1 MQQRGSKYDQKFK
14 EEALA
19 LVASGVSI
27 TNAAFRLGIPKST
40 LSDWVNTQYE
50 GDEDGAAA
58 RREVRRAQIRRCNR
72 IVDKTLRAVEIKADT
87 AASECRAVKN
97 GLKVL
102 EKAAEQ
108 GVIGLTEAEVASLRN
123 IIADYTGTSM
133 RELASV
139 IKDVAA
145 RQEVLE
151 AHLSEKEDAAP
162 EVNLRLTLVD
172 PTKAVDDGA

>member
-50 GDEDGAAA
+50 GDEDGVAA

-72 IVDKTLRAVEIKADT
+72 IVDKTLRAVEIKAD
-87 AASECRAVKN
+87 AAAGEGRAVKN

-108 GVIGLTEAEVASLRN
+108 GVIGLTEAEVASLKN
-123 IIADYTGTSM
+123 IVKDYTGVTM
-133 RELASV
+133 RELAGTM
-139 IKDVAA
+139 KDVAA
-145 RQEVLE
+145 RQDVLE
-151 AHLSEKEDAAP
+151 QGLGKGDGS
-162 EVNLRLTLVD
+162 VQIGF
-172 PTKAVDDGA
+172 DDGMEDLAE

>member
-72 IVDKTLRAVEIKADT
+72 IVDKTLRAVEIKAD
-87 AASECRAVKN
+87 AAAGEGRAVKN

-102 EKAAEQ
+102 EKAAAD
-108 GVIGLTEAEVASLRN
+108 GVIGLTEAEVASLKN
-123 IIADYTGTSM
+123 IVKDYTGVTM
-133 RELASV
+133 RELAGTM
-139 IKDVAA
+139 KDVAA
-145 RQEVLE
+145 RQDVLE
-151 AHLSEKEDAAP
+151 QGLGEGAGADSGMQIEFVLPDEGGYSE
-162 EVNLRLTLVD
+162 
-172 PTKAVDDGA
+172 